1 MKQRAALARTLILE
15 PDILLMDEPFAALD
29 AQTRELLQEQV
40 QTIWQQTGKTV
51 VFITHDVREAIFLGS
66 RVAMATTG
74 GAVKGKQYQAVF
86 LTNGQV
92 YFGKLKNPDS
102 AYVKLTDIYYLQVQQ
117 TVQPDQQKEDANKQP
132 NVSLA
137 KLGSELHGP
146 EDTMYISRDQILF
159 WENLKDD
166 GKVTQA
172 IKDYQSGAKK

>member
-1 MKQRAALARTLILE
+1 MEPRRSNASHSTATSSPVTAVTGRGGSSNILNTVLVVLVSIAAL
-15 PDILLMDEPFAALD
+15 
-29 AQTRELLQEQV
+29 V
-40 QTIWQQTGKTV
+40 TI
-51 VFITHDVREAIFLGS
+51 IFLGS
-66 RVAMATTG
+66 RLAMATTG

-166 GKVTQA
+166 GKVAQA